1 MRAGTGALLR
11 AQDDQ
16 HRGQRP
22 RLAEAGSAPPRVRR
36 TPAPPAPRSRLRPPD
51 GERAVVWG
59 RKPLS
64 LRDCF
69 GSPGKLHRW

>member
-22 RLAEAGSAPPRVRR
+22 RLAEAGS
-36 TPAPPAPRSRLRPPD
+36 APPAPRSRLRPPD